1 MIKKNIV
8 QTFSFEGDK
17 NMAIYVL
24 AAQQEV
30 PPIQVIINPSLS
42 NGSDLQ
48 KGGRVGHWLQL
59 GVRYKVALRSW

>member
-1 MIKKNIV
+1 MNKKIIKKNIV

-17 NMAIYVL
+17 NMTIYVL

-48 KGGRVGHWLQL
+48 RVGGLQL

>member
-1 MIKKNIV
+1 MKKIIKKNIV

-17 NMAIYVL
+17 NMTIYVL

-42 NGSDLQ
+42 NGSDL
-48 KGGRVGHWLQL
+48 KGG
-59 GVRYKVALRSW
+59 

>member
-1 MIKKNIV
+1 MIKNNIV
-8 QTFSFEGDK
+8 QTFSFEGGK
-17 NMAIYVL
+17 NMTIYAL

-30 PPIQVIINPSLS
+30 QPIQVNISPSLS

-59 GVRYKVALRSW
+59 GARYKEP

>member
-1 MIKKNIV
+1 M
-8 QTFSFEGDK
+8 T
-17 NMAIYVL
+17 IYVL
-24 AAQQEV
+24 AAQEEV

>member
-1 MIKKNIV
+1 MIINNIV

-17 NMAIYVL
+17 NMTICVL

-30 PPIQVIINPSLS
+30 QPIQVINPSLS

-48 KGGRVGHWLQL
+48 KGGRVGHWLGL
-59 GVRYKVALRSW
+59 GARYKVALRRW